1 MGLLDKVKEVAGSA
15 VEAGKKGAAVAKEK
29 VEDAQLR
36 RKADDLAKQL
46 GYLVAAAG
54 TAVGAAGDALIAQI
68 KDLEAQIAAAAD
80 KLTDSEKSADS
91 EKPAE
96 GGESEAPGV

>member
-29 VEDAQLR
+29 VEDVQLR

-46 GYLVAAAG
+46 GYLVVAG
-54 TAVGAAGDALIAQI
+54 GGSAGPEGETMIAQI
-68 KDLEAQIAAAAD
+68 KELEAQIEAGVE
-80 KLTDSEKSADS
+80 KLEDED
-91 EKPAE
+91 KPAE
-96 GGESEAPGV
+96 GEAEAPGE

>member
-15 VEAGKKGAAVAKEK
+15 AEAGKKAASVAKEK

-46 GYLVAAAG
+46 GYLVAGGTSAG
-54 TAVGAAGDALIAQI
+54 PEADALVSQI
-68 KDLEAQIAAAAD
+68 KDLEAQIAADA
-80 KLTDSEKSADS
+80 
-91 EKPAE
+91 EKPDDAE
-96 GGESEAPGV
+96 SPARADPETPGE